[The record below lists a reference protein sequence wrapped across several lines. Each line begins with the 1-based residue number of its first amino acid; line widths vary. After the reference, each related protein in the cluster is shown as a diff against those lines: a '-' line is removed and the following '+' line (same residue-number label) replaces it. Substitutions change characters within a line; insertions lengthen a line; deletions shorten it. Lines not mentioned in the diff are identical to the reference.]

1 MNLRKALLLLAVAL
15 FVTAAFQAPAHAQL
29 GVYGTFT
36 ANQLSNIKSSPE
48 VTNTSAV
55 NNDVSPLG
63 GTAGVYYDFLK
74 LGHVVKIGG
83 DLRGSITTTK
93 RGAYKNANGGGAR
106 VNSGLIGVRAV
117 FSAPLLSHVLKPYL
131 QGSVGIGSTN
141 YGVLYGNNGVSVRNN
156 FEYMG
161 FAGVDIPI
169 APFLDFRLVELG
181 VGGLNPF
188 GTNSHNYTLQSV
200 SSGVVF
206 HLPF

>member
-1 MNLRKALLLLAVAL
+1 MNLRKALLLLAVAT
-15 FVTAAFQAPAHAQL
+15 FVTATAHAQL

-36 ANQLSNIKSSPE
+36 ANRLSNLKSSPLA
-48 VTNTSAV
+48 TNPGAI

-74 LGHVVKIGG
+74 LGHVVKLGA
-83 DLRGSITTTK
+83 DLRGTITTTK
-93 RGAYKNANGGGAR
+93 RGAYTNANGGGAR
-106 VNSGLIGVRAV
+106 INSGLIGVRAV
-117 FSAPLLSHVLKPYL
+117 FNAPVLHHLLRPYL

-141 YGVLYGNNGVSVRNN
+141 YGLLYGNNGVALHSN

-161 FAGVDIPI
+161 FAGVDIPLL
-169 APFLDFRLVELG
+169 PYMDFRIVELG

-188 GTNSHNYTLQSV
+188 GNNSHNYPLQSV